1 MLLDAKPNTSFGGS
15 IPKIYD
21 EILGPVYFE
30 PYAIDTAARVSK
42 LNPANVL
49 ETACGTGR
57 VTAHLRNNL
66 QGAITATDINPGMM
80 STAKNKLKGK
90 EITWLDADATSL
102 PFDDETFDCVVTQ
115 FGIMFFPD
123 RVLGI
128 KEAYRVLKPGGTFIF
143 TVWGSLEANGMSAT
157 GREIVSAYF
166 KNDVPPSYKTAYS
179 MHDLEEVTA
188 IAIKGGFKKITY
200 EVLTKE
206 CTCDSAYEMARGL
219 VEGNQIVH
227 VIRERDPGAIDTLR
241 KKVFETLVNRFGDHP
256 CRTTMEA
263 IVFIA
268 VK

>member
-1 MLLDAKPNTSFGGS
+1 MLPETKPTSSFSGS

-30 PYAIDTAARVSK
+30 PYAIDTAQRVAK
-42 LNPANVL
+42 LNPDQVL

-57 VTAHLRNNL
+57 VTVHLRNNL
-66 QGAITATDINPGMM
+66 KGAITATDINPGMM
-80 STAKNKLKGK
+80 SIAKDKLNGK
-90 EITWLDADATSL
+90 AITWLEADATAL
-102 PFDDETFDCVVTQ
+102 PFADESFDCVVTQ

-143 TVWGSLEANGMSAT
+143 TVWSTLEANGMSAT

-166 KNDVPPSYKTAYS
+166 KNDIPPSYKTAYS
-179 MHDLEEVTA
+179 MHDVEEVTA
-188 IAIKGGFKKITY
+188 IAIQGGFKKISH

-206 CTCDSAYEMARGL
+206 CSCDSAYEMAKGL

-227 VIRERDPGAIDTLR
+227 VIREKNPGALDMLR
-241 KKVFETLVNRFGDHP
+241 KKVFESLVNRFGDHP

-263 IVFIA
+263 IVFTA